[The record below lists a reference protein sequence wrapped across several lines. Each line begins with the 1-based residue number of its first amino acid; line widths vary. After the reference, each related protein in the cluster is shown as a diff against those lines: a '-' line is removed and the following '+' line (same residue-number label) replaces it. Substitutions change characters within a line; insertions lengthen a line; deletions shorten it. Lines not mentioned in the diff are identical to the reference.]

1 MKGNTMEDFT
11 TVTPVTD
18 LASLNRRLEEVNA
31 AIHST
36 RTLLWNASQM
46 NRASAVFKLSRIL
59 DNQIDE
65 KRALLKMFPNK

>member
-1 MKGNTMEDFT
+1 MDDFT

-18 LASLNRRLEEVNA
+18 VQSRNARLAELND

-59 DNQIDE
+59 DAQIDE
-65 KRALLKMFPNK
+65 KRALLKMFQ